1 MAPTMKIVSVNVGL
15 PRTVQWKGKAVSTG
29 IFKTPVSGRI
39 RLRSLNFDGDRQAD
53 LSVHGGPD
61 KAAYVYPSE
70 HYAYWRRE
78 FPGMELPWGVFGE
91 NLTTEG
97 LDEGALQ
104 VGDRFRIGSAE
115 VMVTQPRLPCFKLG
129 LRFGRDDILK
139 RFLASGRL
147 GVYLRV
153 VTEGEIAAGD
163 ELLLTERARDSLAV
177 SEITRLY
184 ARDKDDL
191 EGLQRMIRVAALPED
206 WRDFFKERI
215 EHVGATVRQAAVQRP
230 APQRPA
236 WPGFRPFLLREK
248 LRESDDV
255 TSFHLVPEDGQALPP
270 YLPGQFLTVR
280 LAIPG
285 VERPVV
291 RSYSLSDAARPDHY
305 RLTVRRIGARR
316 GEPQVKAGLAS
327 SHMHDRLAVG
337 DRIEAKAPAGLFTID
352 TSRQDQPVVLIGGGI
367 GITPLLSMLNG
378 IAAAETPREAW
389 LLYGVRDD
397 RDYVLRT
404 QLESL
409 ARTHD
414 RIHLRVFYSRPA
426 QTPARTVEGPDIEGP
441 DIQVGRIDLDAL
453 KRLLP
458 SNAPSNAYDFY
469 VCGPTAMMESMT
481 GALQAWG
488 VPPDRVHTEAFGP
501 ATVKQAV
508 HGPTAQPDC
517 GFDVTFERSG
527 VTAQWSRCDSPL
539 LELAEEHAVAIDFG
553 CRAGSCGT
561 CVTRLLSGSVRYLH
575 QPNAPLE
582 AGEILPCVAVP
593 VEPLR
598 LDA

>member
-1 MAPTMKIVSVNVGL
+1 MVPTMRIVSVNVGL

-29 IFKTPVSGRI
+29 IFKAPLSGRVP
-39 RLRSLNFDGDRQAD
+39 LRSLNFDGDRQAD

-61 KAAYVYPSE
+61 KAAYVYASE
-70 HYAYWRRE
+70 HYAYWKRE
-78 FPGMELPWGVFGE
+78 LPDMVLPWGIFGE

-97 LDEGALQ
+97 LNEDALQ
-104 VGDRFRIGSAE
+104 IGDRFRIGSAE

-129 LRFGRDDILK
+129 LRFGRDDMLK

-147 GVYLRV
+147 GFYFRV

-163 ELLLTERARDSLAV
+163 EVLPLERGRDSLAV

-191 EGLQRMIRVAALPED
+191 EGLQRMVRVAALPDD
-206 WRDFFKERI
+206 WRDFFKEQIQRS
-215 EHVGATVRQAAVQRP
+215 GAHARQPAA
-230 APQRPA
+230 QRPA
-236 WPGFRPFLLREK
+236 WTGFRPFILQAK
-248 LRESDDV
+248 LRESEDV
-255 TSFHLVPEDGQALPP
+255 TSFLLAPEDGQPLPP

-291 RSYSLSDAARPDHY
+291 RSYSLSDTAQHDHY
-305 RLTVRRIGARR
+305 RLTIRRIGSRAA
-316 GEPQVKAGLAS
+316 EPQVKAGLAS
-327 SHMHDRLAVG
+327 IHFHDRLAVG
-337 DRIEAKAPAGLFTID
+337 DRIEVKAPAGVFTID
-352 TSRQDQPVVLIGGGI
+352 VSQQDQPVVLIGGGI
-367 GITPLLSMLNG
+367 GITPLLSMLNA
-378 IAAAETPREAW
+378 IAAAEAPREAW
-389 LLYGVRDD
+389 VLYGVRDD
-397 RDYVLRT
+397 HDYIMRSH
-404 QLESL
+404 LETI
-409 ARTHD
+409 ARTHANV
-414 RIHLRVFYSRPA
+414 RLRVFYSRPERA
-426 QTPARTVEGPDIEGP
+426 MDGS
-441 DIQVGRIDLDAL
+441 DIQVGHIDLDAL

-458 SNAPSNAYDFY
+458 SNSYDFY
-469 VCGPTAMMESMT
+469 VCGPPAMMESVT
-481 GALQAWG
+481 RGLQAWG
-488 VPPDRVHTEAFGP
+488 VPTDRVHTEAFGP

-508 HGPTAQPDC
+508 GGPSAQPDC

-527 VTAQWSRCDSPL
+527 VTAQWSRCESPL

-582 AGEILPCVAVP
+582 AGEILPCIAVP
-593 VEPLR
+593 AEPLS